1 MTNQPLL
8 FWVFLA
14 AQILLWIYIAS
25 CFNKDVFFNLY
36 VHRARTLLFKPVT
49 FVQSIAPKCPDWV
62 AAALLFVFAILLHC
76 AFAKATNKPLFFK
89 IGGNSHVL
97 LANLKSLPA
106 SAGFSLMTFVLII
119 CQINV
124 IRILMMLRFGKWSKN
139 AVVECLD
146 TVCFPLS
153 IPKLEVSAIATA
165 VCLLGST
172 ALMSMA
178 SAGSVGVTESGSMA
192 VIPAL
197 VDKPLLALQFGILS
211 IVDILLLL
219 KSAIVALVII
229 SIGGLL
235 TGKLPIMGMANEWL
249 SAFSRIFLKTPLVVG
264 MFDLTPLL
272 IYYLASFVHD
282 ILTGLVNGAF

>member
-14 AQILLWIYIAS
+14 AQLLLWIYIAS

-36 VHRARTLLFKPVT
+36 VNRARTLLFKPVT

-62 AAALLFVFAILLHC
+62 AAGILFIFTFLLHC
-76 AFAKATNKPLFFK
+76 AFAKASNNALSFR
-89 IGGNSHVL
+89 IGYNNLS
-97 LANLKSLPA
+97 ANLKSLPA
-106 SAGFSLMTFVLII
+106 SAIFSLMTFVVIV
-119 CQINV
+119 CQINI
-124 IRILMMLRFGKWSKN
+124 IRMVMMLRFGKWSKN
-139 AVVECLD
+139 AVIECLD

-172 ALMSMA
+172 SLMSMA
-178 SAGSVGVTESGSMA
+178 AAGVVGVTGTGDIAILPSLA
-192 VIPAL
+192 
-197 VDKPLLALQFGILS
+197 DKPILAVQFGLLA

-219 KSAIVALVII
+219 KSAVVALVIV
-229 SIGGLL
+229 SIGGLV

-249 SAFSRIFLKTPLVVG
+249 SAFSRIFIKKPLTLG

-272 IYYLASFVHD
+272 IYYLAEYIHAFLANL
-282 ILTGLVNGAF
+282 INGMF

>member
-14 AQILLWIYIAS
+14 AQILLWIYVAS

-36 VHRARTLLFKPVT
+36 VNRARTLLFKPVT

-62 AAALLFVFAILLHC
+62 AAAILVAFTFLLHC
-76 AFAKATNKPLFFK
+76 AFAKASNNALSFK
-89 IGGNSHVL
+89 IGYNNLS
-97 LANLKSLPA
+97 ANLKSLPR
-106 SAGFSLMTFVLII
+106 SALFSLMTFVVIV
-119 CQINV
+119 CQINI
-124 IRILMMLRFGKWSKN
+124 IRIFMMLRFGKWSKN

-153 IPKLEVSAIATA
+153 IPKLEYSAIATSA
-165 VCLLGST
+165 CLLLST
-172 ALMSMA
+172 SLMYMA
-178 SAGSVGVTESGSMA
+178 SVGSLGVTASGGSA
-192 VIPAL
+192 ILPSI
-197 VDKPLLALQFGILS
+197 VDKPLLVLQLGLLA

-229 SIGGLL
+229 SIGGLV

-249 SAFSRIFLKTPLVVG
+249 SAFSRIFLKTPLVIG
-264 MFDLTPLL
+264 MFDLTPLI
-272 IYYLASFVHD
+272 IYYLANIVHN
-282 ILTGLVNGAF
+282 ILVGLVNGAF